1 MLIKQDIDLSKIID
15 HPINSSIYRD
25 NFDDELVESV
35 KANGVLS
42 PVIVCTH
49 SGGSYVCL
57 SGHRR
62 RQAAKLAGL
71 TSVPCLIYREEVPEW
86 QQVLII
92 VESNRQRQKTVE
104 MLARETEALAE
115 AKAQQA
121 AIRKKAGKKSESDL
135 AQNVAQ
141 GPKRREE
148 SMAEAAKETGIGSR
162 PTAEKAIEVVH
173 KIDELEAAGKVEEA
187 EELRATLN
195 QKSVRAAHKAATEE
209 PEGEPAKAGPVDH
222 FKKTV
227 ADDFAEAFATRGEF
241 KALLSELT
249 EIKGKLTKLATG
261 PGGKWLHLQE
271 AESALKDLRVV
282 VDFAMPYTE
291 CGMCQRDPVKRQSCD
306 GCKRRG
312 WVCRKAFG
320 NFTNEAKAWVEG
332 R

>member
-1 MLIKQDIDLSKIID
+1 
-15 HPINSSIYRD
+15 
-25 NFDDELVESV
+25 
-35 KANGVLS
+35 
-42 PVIVCTH
+42 
-49 SGGSYVCL
+49 
-57 SGHRR
+57 
-62 RQAAKLAGL
+62 
-71 TSVPCLIYREEVPEW
+71 VPEW

-92 VESNRQRQKTVE
+92 VESNRQRAKTVE
-104 MLARETEALAE
+104 MLARETEALAS

-121 AIRKKAGKKSESDL
+121 EIRKKAGKKSESDL

-141 GPKRREE
+141 GSKRREE
-148 SMAEAAKETGIGSR
+148 SMTEAAKETGIGSR

-173 KIDELEAAGKVEEA
+173 KIDELEAAGEVQKA

-195 QKSVRAAHKAATEE
+195 EKSVRAAHKAATEE
-209 PEGEPAKAGPVDH
+209 PEEEPAKAGPVDH